1 MTQDELLQAINAS
14 GLSASGLATV
24 LKLAGALVE
33 RESLKAGMAKVQAMR
48 AEMHQQAE
56 AELQALQQKI
66 DAIEAQLAAQA

>member
-14 GLSASGLATV
+14 GLSANGLATV
-24 LKLAGALVE
+24 LKFAGALVE
-33 RESLKAGMAKVQAMR
+33 RESLKSGMAKVRQAQ
-48 AEMHQQAE
+48 AEAHQQSE